1 MKQIKWIDKVKAM
14 AREIKRNVFVLYLA
28 YKDPR
33 VSWYAKL
40 FAIGVVAYAFSPI
53 DLIPDFIP
61 VLGYLDDLIIVPL
74 GITMALK
81 LIPQEVIRD
90 CRDKAEEIR
99 KKGKPTNWITGG
111 LFILVWIVFAVWI
124 GSICYKLFT

>member
-1 MKQIKWIDKVKAM
+1 MRQVKAIDRVKAK
-14 AREIKRNVFVLYLA
+14 AREIKRNLFVLYLA

-33 VSWYAKL
+33 VPWYAKL
-40 FAIGVVAYAFSPI
+40 VAVCVAAYAFSPI

-74 GITMALK
+74 GITLALK
-81 LIPQEVIRD
+81 LIPQDVIQD

-99 KKGKPTNWITGG
+99 NNGKPRNWVTGA
-111 LFILVWIVFAVWI
+111 LFIMIWI
-124 GSICYKLFT
+124 GLAFWVGSIIYKFFA

>member
-74 GITMALK
+74 GITIALK

-90 CRDKAEEIR
+90 CRDKAEGIR
-99 KKGKPTNWITGG
+99 KNGKPTNWITGG

>member
-40 FAIGVVAYAFSPI
+40 FAVGVVAYAFSPI

-74 GITMALK
+74 GIAMALK